1 MKSRSF
7 NKEGNAKRLDIYFIV
22 NVISPVLLFVL
33 FWLVATDYYS
43 SWKEELVLKL
53 DSYAESLAYPVWTYD
68 YRVIEKLTRV
78 ISQSAHITGVFV
90 YDDKK
95 RELGSF
101 DESYV
106 PSILEQVLG
115 VRIQNR
121 NINLFYA
128 DTFVGNAN
136 FRYTDSTPRIFL
148 FYISLIFVGMYLIL
162 FLLVKNLKKNEHLK
176 ALVNELNEMN
186 NELEIAFNE
195 LEEAQNKIV
204 NSEKMA
210 ALGKLMVNIAHD
222 VNTPSGIIYSSLTE
236 QHKLLSDVKEKFDKD
251 ELTEEEFKE
260 FLNTMFELNDM
271 MMRNSRR
278 IIELVQSLKRVAM
291 NEMVQSY
298 ANVNLKALVT
308 DVLNSLHP
316 RLRKTKI
323 KVVAD
328 IDDNLNV
335 YTVPGAIAQIL
346 MNLIDNAIVHAFE
359 YDNPGEIRIEMK
371 TITSGNNKEL
381 MFVFADNGKGIEP
394 EIQKRIFDP
403 FFTTDPKSGSGL
415 GLSIVHQLV
424 FEVLGG
430 TIEVQSELGKGTKFV
445 IRLPIKEGN

>member
-1 MKSRSF
+1 MEKG
-7 NKEGNAKRLDIYFIV
+7 KVEIHLIV
-22 NVISPVLLFVL
+22 SIISPIILFAI
-33 FWLVATDYYS
+33 FWLVSTNYYS
-43 SWKEELVLKL
+43 AWKRELFLRL
-53 DSYAESLAYPVWTYD
+53 DSYAESLSYPVWTYD
-68 YRVIEKLTRV
+68 HQEIEKLTRV
-78 ISQSAHITGVFV
+78 ITQSAGITGVFV

-106 PSILEQVLG
+106 PGILEQVLG
-115 VRIQNR
+115 VRVYNR
-121 NINLFYA
+121 NVNLFYA
-128 DTFVGNAN
+128 ETFVGSTN
-136 FRYTDSTPRIFL
+136 FRYTDSAPRLFL
-148 FYISLIFVGMYLIL
+148 FYISLIFIGMYFILLLLI
-162 FLLVKNLKKNEHLK
+162 KNLKKNEHLK
-176 ALVNELNEMN
+176 ALVKELNEMN

-195 LEEAQNKIV
+195 LEEAQNKII

-236 QHKLLSDVKEKFDKD
+236 QHKILSDIKEKFEKD

-260 FLNTMFELNDM
+260 YLNTMFELNDM
-271 MMRNSRR
+271 MVRNSRR
-278 IIELVQSLKRVAM
+278 IIDLVQSLKRVAM

-298 ANVNLKALVT
+298 ANVDLKSLVT

-316 RLRKTKI
+316 KLRKTQI
-323 KVVAD
+323 NVVTD
-328 IDDNLNV
+328 IEENLTV
-335 YTVPGAIAQIL
+335 YTIPGAIAQIL

-371 TITSGNNKEL
+371 TVTSGNNKEL

-394 EIQKRIFDP
+394 EIQKRIFEP

-415 GLSIVHQLV
+415 GLSIVYQLV
-424 FEVLGG
+424 YEVLGG
-430 TIEVQSELGKGTKFV
+430 TIVVESMVGKGTKFI
-445 IRLPIKEGN
+445 IRIPLRETSN